1 MSWGGPRALPPDLRG
16 EQTTPAQG
24 EVSLL
29 KQQPS
34 TGWHSPPPALDSPP
48 FSAGQQQAPPPSP
61 HTVQRAGLQQ
71 GGSRR
76 ERGGHSA
83 GLCGASGPGAD
94 RGAVFLLA
102 GKQAPCVCQHR
113 PGLRAEPGAS
123 KSARGSRMELTTGLL
138 CPGQPCP
145 GGCPRS
151 PANGWGPR
159 GPKKPVPWLGC
170 HPPGPQQGPATPPAV
185 PRTPARWL
193 LPGPAVPPRPPTI
206 LESHTMLRPWGT
218 WGHFRGPQVQA
229 LGPLTEDPPRSP
241 PTAST
246 HESADSFRANPEAR
260 GLLRLHPS
268 STQSPLWLPC
278 LTEHTPGSP
287 CPPSGTC
294 CADTHKPTPPQGPQH
309 QHRPA

>member
-1 MSWGGPRALPPDLRG
+1 MSWGGPRALPPELRG

-29 KQQPS
+29 KRQPS
-34 TGWHSPPPALDSPP
+34 TGWHGPPRPWA
-48 FSAGQQQAPPPSP
+48 APPSQPGSSRRPSLSP
-61 HTVQRAGLQQ
+61 TVRRAGLQQ

-102 GKQAPCVCQHR
+102 GKQPPCVCQHR

-123 KSARGSRMELTTGLL
+123 KSARGSHTELTTGPLW
-138 CPGQPCP
+138 PGQPCP

-193 LPGPAVPPRPPTI
+193 LPGPSGQLCPPGPPRP
-206 LESHTMLRPWGT
+206 LRATQCSG
-218 WGHFRGPQVQA
+218 
-229 LGPLTEDPPRSP
+229 LGAHGDTSGDPRSRHW
-241 PTAST
+241 A
-246 HESADSFRANPEAR
+246 
-260 GLLRLHPS
+260 L
-268 STQSPLWLPC
+268 
-278 LTEHTPGSP
+278 
-287 CPPSGTC
+287 
-294 CADTHKPTPPQGPQH
+294 
-309 QHRPA
+309 